1 MQSTKQPNNTNVFLL
16 MNIMSHVTIIIMQED
31 IISQVGKRF
40 KDERLKEKVMKYLKF
55 PTPKNQGICRYNTL
69 QSPVDMGL

>member
-1 MQSTKQPNNTNVFLL
+1 
-16 MNIMSHVTIIIMQED
+16 MNKSLIDKIIEEIKTDSFFEKFKY
-31 IISQVGKRF
+31 KR
-40 KDERLKEKVMKYLKF
+40 LKF

>member
-1 MQSTKQPNNTNVFLL
+1 MLPIQHITK
-16 MNIMSHVTIIIMQED
+16 
-31 IISQVGKRF
+31 KY
-40 KDERLKEKVMKYLKF
+40 KVKFPAAVSLCASCRHSGGDKYLKF

>member
-1 MQSTKQPNNTNVFLL
+1 MYLTL
-16 MNIMSHVTIIIMQED
+16 MRII
-31 IISQVGKRF
+31 
-40 KDERLKEKVMKYLKF
+40 LLKF